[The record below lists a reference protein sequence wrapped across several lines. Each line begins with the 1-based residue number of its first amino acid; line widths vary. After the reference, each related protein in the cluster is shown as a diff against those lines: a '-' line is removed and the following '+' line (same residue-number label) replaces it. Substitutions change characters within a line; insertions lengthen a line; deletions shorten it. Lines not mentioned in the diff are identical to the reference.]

1 MEFLIDFYEALN
13 TLWMDQQEAMSAL
26 QIEATFSRSIS
37 PEVWEDNRKALK
49 DNHDTED
56 ELIAHFDIDSTEY
69 AIRNQIPF

>member
-1 MEFLIDFYEALN
+1 MNSLLGFYSALN
-13 TLWMDQQEAMSAL
+13 KLWIDQQKAMSAL
-26 QIEATFSRSIS
+26 QLEATFSRSIS